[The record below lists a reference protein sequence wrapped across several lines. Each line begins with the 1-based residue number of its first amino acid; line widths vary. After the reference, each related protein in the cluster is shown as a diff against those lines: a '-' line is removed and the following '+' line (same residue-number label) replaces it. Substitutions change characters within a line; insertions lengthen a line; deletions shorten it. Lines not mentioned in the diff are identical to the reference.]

1 MCFFVTML
9 GVFAWSSV
17 PRVCQGFVNHMR
29 EACCL
34 LKDLND
40 KRLIFRDIA
49 LFILRRLVD
58 GVCERHVQ

>member
-1 MCFFVTML
+1 MDHVD
-9 GVFAWSSV
+9 
-17 PRVCQGFVNHMR
+17 HMR

-58 GVCERHVQ
+58 GVCERHDK